1 MQFTSS
7 GFSLDNEFIPAHEQ
21 KVTKTTRYAKK
32 ENDNFLNFFV
42 YCDDDKQEILRV
54 GCNKGGIVSFIESKI
69 CVPKSDLDYCHK
81 QFLNNALQVQAKR
94 LPASY
99 LANLNDL
106 NLNMG
111 FAAWDGVIDNASGNL
126 LIVGACYEKGNTKYA
141 FWTNILISPV
151 MLDYNKAS
159 MDDEQRFNLGDMQ
172 ALYSTINKA

>member
-1 MQFTSS
+1 MQFTTS
-7 GFSLDNEFIPAHEQ
+7 GFSLDSEFIPAHEHKILQ
-21 KVTKTTRYAKK
+21 TQRYAKK

-42 YCDDDKQEILRV
+42 YCDDDKKEILRV

-81 QFLNNALQVQAKR
+81 QFLNNALAVQAKR

-111 FAAWDGVIDNASGNL
+111 FASWDGVIDNESGNIL
-126 LIVGACYEKGNTKYA
+126 VVGACYEKGNTKYA
-141 FWTNILISPV
+141 FWTHILISPT
-151 MLDYNKAS
+151 MLDYTKATLPV
-159 MDDEQRFNLGDMQ
+159 EQRFTLADMH
-172 ALYSTINKA
+172 ALYSAISKS